1 MIKKILLFLI
11 LVFTSCSEQV
21 DLIVYNA
28 EIYTVDNN
36 KNKATSFAVKDGKF
50 IYVGDDSVTSNYS
63 SSNIINAE
71 GLPVYP
77 GFIDSHAHF
86 YNLGF
91 FNDQVNLKETKSFQE
106 VLKRVIEYNNSNKK
120 DFIIGRGW
128 DQNDFIIGRGWDQND
143 WENKSFPTNK
153 LLNEEFPDKAIVLRR
168 IDGHAY
174 LVNDFALNLAGIDK
188 SSNVDGGEFVKS
200 NGKLTGVLIDNA
212 MRLIDDIIPAPTK
225 EESIKALI
233 SAQEIA
239 FENGLTTIAE
249 AGISREQ
256 IELIDSLQK
265 TGILKIKIYAMI
277 ENNLEDVD
285 YYLEQGPYKTDK
297 LNVRSVKVYAD
308 GAIGTSGA
316 SMIEDYS
323 DRRGYKGI
331 IRTPIDC
338 TKNLASKLSGT
349 KFQMNTHA
357 IGDNA
362 NRIVLEAYGD
372 ALFNYRDPRWRV
384 EHAQVINEND
394 IDLFNQKIIPS
405 VQPTHATSDMYWL
418 YDRVGKKRANLAY
431 AYKELL
437 TRSKVIAFGT
447 DFPVEDISPIMTFY
461 SAVARKD
468 LNGYP
473 SEGFQMENSINRA
486 DALYAMTVFGAYAN
500 FEENEKGSIEVGK
513 SADFIILDNDLIIS
527 EENKIPF
534 TKTVATFIDGELVFN
549 RRYN

>member
-1 MIKKILLFLI
+1 MIKKTLLFLT
-11 LVFTSCSEQV
+11 LVLTSCSEQV

-28 EIYTVDNN
+28 EVYTVDDNN
-36 KNKATSFAVKDGKF
+36 NRATSFAVKDGKF
-50 IYVGDDSVTSNYS
+50 IYVGDDSVTSKYS

-91 FNDQVNLKETKSFQE
+91 FNDQVNLKETKSFDE
-106 VLKRVIEYNNSNKK
+106 VLKRVIEFNNSNDK
-120 DFIIGRGW
+120 
-128 DQNDFIIGRGWDQND
+128 DFIIGRGWDQND

-265 TGILKIKIYAMI
+265 TGVLKIKIYAMI

-285 YYLEQGPYKTDK
+285 YYLNQGPYKTDK

-308 GAIGTSGA
+308 GALGSRGA

-331 IRTPIDC
+331 IRTPIDSI
-338 TKNLASKLSGT
+338 KNLAFKLSGT

-468 LNGYP
+468 IDGYP
-473 SEGFQMENSINRA
+473 SEGFQMENSISRG
-486 DALYAMTVFGAYAN
+486 DALYAMTIHGAYAN
-500 FEENEKGSIEVGK
+500 FEEEEKGSIEVGK
-513 SADFIILDNDLIIS
+513 SADFIILDNDIIRS
-527 EENKIPF
+527 AENRIPY
-534 TKTVATFIDGELVFN
+534 TNTVATFIDGELVFN

>member
-36 KNKATSFAVKDGKF
+36 NNKATSFAVKDGKF

-120 DFIIGRGW
+120 
-128 DQNDFIIGRGWDQND
+128 DFIIGRGWDQND

-285 YYLEQGPYKTDK
+285 YYLNQGPYKTDK

-308 GAIGTSGA
+308 GAIGSRGA

-331 IRTPIDC
+331 IRTPIDSI
-338 TKNLASKLSGT
+338 KNLAFKLSGT

>member
-1 MIKKILLFLI
+1 MIKKTLLFLT
-11 LVFTSCSEQV
+11 LFLTSCSEQV

-28 EIYTVDNN
+28 EVYTVDVNN
-36 KNKATSFAVKDGKF
+36 KKVTSFAVKDGKF
-50 IYVGDDSVTSNYS
+50 VYVGDDSVTSKYS

-91 FNDQVNLKETKSFQE
+91 FNDQVNLKETKSFEE
-106 VLKRVIEYNNSNKK
+106 VLKRVMEFNNSNDK

-128 DQNDFIIGRGWDQND
+128 DQNDWV
-143 WENKSFPTNK
+143 NKSFPTNK
-153 LLNEEFPDKAIVLRR
+153 LLNEEFPDKAVVLRR

-188 SSNVDGGEFVKS
+188 SSNIEGGEFVKS

-212 MRLIDDIIPAPTK
+212 MRLIDDIIPDPTK
-225 EESIKALI
+225 EESVKALI

-265 TGILKIKIYAMI
+265 EGVLKIKIYAMI
-277 ENNLEDVD
+277 ENNPQDLD
-285 YYLEQGPYKTDK
+285 YYLEQGPYKTGK

-308 GAIGTSGA
+308 GALGSRGA
-316 SMIEDYS
+316 SMIDEYS
-323 DRRGYKGI
+323 DRRGYFGI
-331 IRTPIDC
+331 IRTPIDSIN
-338 TKNLASKLSGT
+338 NLAFKLAGT

-362 NRIVLEAYGD
+362 NRIVLNAYRD

-394 IDLFNQKIIPS
+394 IDFFNQKIIPS

-418 YDRVGKKRANLAY
+418 YDRVGKKRADLAY

-437 TRSKVIAFGT
+437 IRSKIIAFGT

-461 SAVARKD
+461 SAVVRKD
-468 LNGYP
+468 INGFP

-486 DALYAMTVFGAYAN
+486 DALSAMTIFGAYAN

-513 SADFIILDNDLIIS
+513 SADFIILDNDILQS
-527 EENKIPF
+527 KENRIPL
-534 TKTVATFIDGELVFN
+534 TNTVATFIDGELVFN

>member
-1 MIKKILLFLI
+1 MIKKTLLFLI
-11 LVFTSCSEQV
+11 LVLTSCSEQV

-28 EIYTVDNN
+28 EVYTVDNN
-36 KNKATSFAVKDGKF
+36 NNKATSFAVKDGKF
-50 IYVGDDSVTSNYS
+50 IYVGDDSITSKYS

-91 FNDQVNLKETKSFQE
+91 FNDQVNLKETKSFEE
-106 VLKRVIEYNNSNKK
+106 VLKRVMEFNNSNDK

-128 DQNDFIIGRGWDQND
+128 DQNDWV
-143 WENKSFPTNK
+143 NKSFPTNK

-188 SSNVDGGEFVKS
+188 SSNIEGGEFVKS

-212 MRLIDDIIPAPTK
+212 MRLIDDIIPDPTK
-225 EESIKALI
+225 EESVKALI

-239 FENGLTTIAE
+239 FENGLTTISE

-265 TGILKIKIYAMI
+265 TGVLKIKIYAMI

-308 GAIGTSGA
+308 GALGSRGA
-316 SMIEDYS
+316 SMIDEYS
-323 DRRGYKGI
+323 DRRGYFGI
-331 IRTPIDC
+331 IRTPIDSI
-338 TKNLASKLSGT
+338 NSLAFKLAGT

-362 NRIVLEAYGD
+362 NRIVLNAYRN
-372 ALFNYRDPRWRV
+372 ALINYRDPRWRI
-384 EHAQVINEND
+384 EHAQVINEKD
-394 IDLFNQKIIPS
+394 IDLFNLKIIPS

-418 YDRVGKKRANLAY
+418 YDRVGKERASLAY

-437 TRSKVIAFGT
+437 ERSGVIPFGT

-461 SAVARKD
+461 SAVVRKD

-473 SEGFQMENSINRA
+473 DDGFQMENSISRV
-486 DALYAMTVFGAYAN
+486 DALYAMTIHGAYSN
-500 FEENEKGSIEVGK
+500 FEEDEKGSIEVGK
-513 SADFIILDNDLIIS
+513 SADFIILDNDLIRSAEIR
-527 EENKIPF
+527 IPS
-534 TKTVATFIDGELVFN
+534 TNIVATFIDGELVFN

>member
-1 MIKKILLFLI
+1 MKKNILLFLSLI
-11 LVFTSCSEQV
+11 FASCSDQV

-28 EIYTVDNN
+28 SVYTVDDNN
-36 KNKATSFAVKDGKF
+36 PEATSFAIKDGKF
-50 IYVGDDSVTSNYS
+50 IYVGDDSVTSKYS

-91 FNDQVNLKETKSFQE
+91 FNDQVNLKETNSFE
-106 VLKRVIEYNNSNKK
+106 DVLKRVIEFNNSNIK
-120 DFIIGRGW
+120 
-128 DQNDFIIGRGWDQND
+128 DFIIGRGWDQND
-143 WENKSFPTNK
+143 WEDKSFPSNK
-153 LLNEEFPDKAIVLRR
+153 LLNEKFPDKAIVLRR

-188 SSNVDGGEFVKS
+188 SSSIDGGDFVKS

-212 MRLIDDIIPAPTK
+212 MRLIDEIIPDPTL
-225 EESIKALI
+225 EESVKALI

-256 IELIDSLQK
+256 IELIDSLHK
-265 TGILKIKIYAMI
+265 SGVLKIKIYAMI
-277 ENNLEDVD
+277 ENNTEDVD
-285 YYLEQGPYKTDK
+285 YYLEKGPYKTDK

-308 GAIGTSGA
+308 GALGSRGA
-316 SMIEDYS
+316 SMIDEYS
-323 DRRGYKGI
+323 DRRGYFGI
-331 IRTPIDC
+331 IRTPIDSI
-338 TKNLASKLSGT
+338 KNLAFKLAGT

-362 NRIVLEAYGD
+362 NRIVLNAYGD

-468 LNGYP
+468 IDGYP
-473 SEGFQMENSINRA
+473 SEGFQMENSLNRA

-500 FEENEKGSIEVGK
+500 FEENEKGSIEIGK

-527 EENKIPF
+527 EEDKIPS
-534 TKTVATFIDGELVFN
+534 TNTVATFIDGELVFN

>member
-1 MIKKILLFLI
+1 MIKKTLLI
-11 LVFTSCSEQV
+11 LTLLLTSCSKQV

-28 EIYTVDNN
+28 EVYTVDDNN
-36 KNKATSFAVKDGKF
+36 TKVTSFAVKDGKF
-50 IYVGDDSVTSNYS
+50 IYVGDDSVTSKYS
-63 SSNIINAE
+63 SPNIINAE

-91 FNDQVNLKETKSFQE
+91 FNDQVNLKETKSFEE
-106 VLKRVIEYNNSNKK
+106 VLKRVIEFNNSNRK

-128 DQNDFIIGRGWDQND
+128 DQNDWDD
-143 WENKSFPTNK
+143 KSFPSNK
-153 LLNEEFPDKAIVLRR
+153 LLNEKFPDKAVVLRR

-188 SSNVDGGEFVKS
+188 SSSIDGGDFVKS

-212 MRLIDDIIPAPTK
+212 MRLIDEIIPDPTL
-225 EESIKALI
+225 EESVKALI

-256 IELIDSLQK
+256 IELIDSLHK
-265 TGILKIKIYAMI
+265 SGVLKIKIYAMI
-277 ENNLEDVD
+277 ENNTEDVD
-285 YYLEQGPYKTDK
+285 YYLEKGPYKTDK

-308 GAIGTSGA
+308 GALGSRGA
-316 SMIEDYS
+316 SMIDEYS
-323 DRRGYKGI
+323 DRRGYFGI
-331 IRTPIDC
+331 IRTPIDSI
-338 TKNLASKLSGT
+338 KNLAFKLAGT

-362 NRIVLEAYGD
+362 NRIVLNAYGD

-468 LNGYP
+468 IDGYP
-473 SEGFQMENSINRA
+473 SEGFQMENSLNRA

-500 FEENEKGSIEVGK
+500 FEENEKGSIEIGK

-527 EENKIPF
+527 EEDKIPS
-534 TKTVATFIDGELVFN
+534 TNTVATFIDGELVFN

>member
-1 MIKKILLFLI
+1 MIKHTLLI
-11 LVFTSCSEQV
+11 LTLLLTSCSDRV

-28 EIYTVDNN
+28 EVYTVDGNN
-36 KNKATSFAVKDGKF
+36 SKATSFAVKDGKF
-50 IYVGDDSVTSNYS
+50 IYIGDDTVTSKYS

-91 FNDQVNLKETKSFQE
+91 FNDQVNLKETKSLE
-106 VLKRVIEYNNSNKK
+106 DVLKRVIEFNN
-120 DFIIGRGW
+120 F
-128 DQNDFIIGRGWDQND
+128 NDKNFIIGRGWDQND
-143 WENKSFPTNK
+143 WDNKSFPTNK

-200 NGKLTGVLIDNA
+200 NGKLSGVLIDNA
-212 MRLIDDIIPAPTK
+212 MRFIDDIIPEPTK
-225 EESIKALI
+225 EESVNALI

-239 FENGLTTIAE
+239 FENGLTTISE
-249 AGISREQ
+249 AGISRQ
-256 IELIDSLQK
+256 KIELIDSLQK
-265 TGILKIKIYAMI
+265 TGVLKIKIYAMI
-277 ENNLEDVD
+277 ENNPEDVD

-308 GAIGTSGA
+308 GALGSRGA
-316 SMIEDYS
+316 SMIDEYS
-323 DRRGYKGI
+323 DRRGYFGI
-331 IRTPIDC
+331 IRTPIDSI
-338 TKNLASKLSGT
+338 KNLAFKLAGT

-362 NRIVLEAYGD
+362 NRVVLNAYRD
-372 ALFNYRDPRWRV
+372 ALFNFRDPRWRV
-384 EHAQVINEND
+384 EHAQVINEKD

-418 YDRVGKKRANLAY
+418 YDRVGKERASLAY

-437 TRSKVIAFGT
+437 ERSGVIPFGT

-461 SAVARKD
+461 SAVVRKD

-473 SEGFQMENSINRA
+473 DDGFQMENSIRRG
-486 DALYAMTVFGAYAN
+486 DALYAMTIHGAYAN
-500 FEENEKGSIEVGK
+500 FEEDEKGSIEVGK
-513 SADFIILDNDLIIS
+513 SADFIILDNDLIKS
-527 EENKIPF
+527 AENRIPF
-534 TKTVATFIDGELVFN
+534 TNTVATFIDGELVFN

>member
-1 MIKKILLFLI
+1 MIKKTLLFLT
-11 LVFTSCSEQV
+11 LFLTSCSEQV

-28 EIYTVDNN
+28 EVYTVDDTNT
-36 KNKATSFAVKDGKF
+36 KVTSFAVKDGKF
-50 IYVGDDSVTSNYS
+50 IYVGDDSVTSKYS
-63 SSNIINAE
+63 SPNIINAE

-91 FNDQVNLKETKSFQE
+91 FNDQVNLKETKSFEE
-106 VLKRVIEYNNSNKK
+106 VLKRVIEFNNLNEK

-128 DQNDFIIGRGWDQND
+128 DQNDWDD
-143 WENKSFPTNK
+143 KSFPSNK
-153 LLNEEFPDKAIVLRR
+153 LLNEKFPDKAVVLRR

-188 SSNVDGGEFVKS
+188 SSSIDGGDFVKS

-212 MRLIDDIIPAPTK
+212 MRLIDEIIPDPTL
-225 EESIKALI
+225 EESVKALI

-256 IELIDSLQK
+256 IELIDSLHK
-265 TGILKIKIYAMI
+265 SGVLKIKIYAMI
-277 ENNLEDVD
+277 ENNTEDVD
-285 YYLEQGPYKTDK
+285 YYLEKGPYKTDK

-308 GAIGTSGA
+308 GALGSRGA
-316 SMIEDYS
+316 SMIDEYS
-323 DRRGYKGI
+323 DRRGYFGI
-331 IRTPIDC
+331 IRTPIDSI
-338 TKNLASKLSGT
+338 KNLAFKLAGT

-362 NRIVLEAYGD
+362 NRIVLNAYGD

-468 LNGYP
+468 IDGYP
-473 SEGFQMENSINRA
+473 SEGFQMENSLNRA

-500 FEENEKGSIEVGK
+500 FEEDEKGSIEVGK
-513 SADFIILDNDLIIS
+513 SADFIILDNDLITSAEIR
-527 EENKIPF
+527 IPS
-534 TKTVATFIDGELVFN
+534 TNIVATFIDGELVFN

>member
-1 MIKKILLFLI
+1 MIKKTLLFLT
-11 LVFTSCSEQV
+11 LVLTSCSEQV

-28 EIYTVDNN
+28 EVYTVDVNNN
-36 KNKATSFAVKDGKF
+36 KVTSFAVKDGKF
-50 IYVGDDSVTSNYS
+50 IYVGDDSVTSKYS

-91 FNDQVNLKETKSFQE
+91 FNDQVNLKETKSFEE
-106 VLKRVIEYNNSNKK
+106 VLKRVMEFNNSNDK

-128 DQNDFIIGRGWDQND
+128 DQNDWV
-143 WENKSFPTNK
+143 NKSFPTNK

-188 SSNVDGGEFVKS
+188 SSNIEGGEFVKS

-212 MRLIDDIIPAPTK
+212 MRLIDDIIPDPTK
-225 EESIKALI
+225 EESVKALI

-265 TGILKIKIYAMI
+265 EGVLKIKIYAMI
-277 ENNLEDVD
+277 ENNPEDVD
-285 YYLEQGPYKTDK
+285 YYLEQGTYKTDK

-308 GAIGTSGA
+308 GALGSRGA
-316 SMIEDYS
+316 SMIDEYS
-323 DRRGYKGI
+323 DRRGYFGI
-331 IRTPIDC
+331 IRTPIDSIN
-338 TKNLASKLSGT
+338 KLAFKLAGT

-362 NRIVLEAYGD
+362 NRIVLNAYRD

-394 IDLFNQKIIPS
+394 IDFFNYKIIPS

-437 TRSKVIAFGT
+437 TRSKIIAFGT

-468 LNGYP
+468 IDGFPND
-473 SEGFQMENSINRA
+473 GFQMENSLNRA
-486 DALYAMTVFGAYAN
+486 DALYAMTIFGAYAN

-513 SADFIILDNDLIIS
+513 SADFIILDNDIILS
-527 EENKIPF
+527 EENRIPL
-534 TKTVATFIDGELVFN
+534 TNTVATFIDGELVFN

>member
-1 MIKKILLFLI
+1 MIKKTLLI
-11 LVFTSCSEQV
+11 LTLLLTSCSEQV

-28 EIYTVDNN
+28 EVYTVDDNN
-36 KNKATSFAVKDGKF
+36 TKVTSFAVKDGKF
-50 IYVGDDSVTSNYS
+50 IYVGDDSVTSKYS
-63 SSNIINAE
+63 SPNIINAE

-91 FNDQVNLKETKSFQE
+91 FNDQVNLKETKSFEE
-106 VLKRVIEYNNSNKK
+106 VLKRVIEFNNSNRK

-128 DQNDFIIGRGWDQND
+128 DQNDWDD
-143 WENKSFPTNK
+143 KSFPSNK
-153 LLNEEFPDKAIVLRR
+153 LLNEKFPDKAVVLRR

-188 SSNVDGGEFVKS
+188 SSSIDGGDFVKS

-212 MRLIDDIIPAPTK
+212 MRLIDEIIPDPTL
-225 EESIKALI
+225 EESVKALI

-256 IELIDSLQK
+256 IELIDSLHK
-265 TGILKIKIYAMI
+265 SGVLKIKIYAMI
-277 ENNLEDVD
+277 ENNTEDVD
-285 YYLEQGPYKTDK
+285 YYLEKGPYKTDK

-308 GAIGTSGA
+308 GALGSRGA
-316 SMIEDYS
+316 SMIDEYS
-323 DRRGYKGI
+323 DRRGYFGI
-331 IRTPIDC
+331 IRTPIDSI
-338 TKNLASKLSGT
+338 KNLAFKLAGT

-362 NRIVLEAYGD
+362 NRIVLNAYGD

-468 LNGYP
+468 IDGYP
-473 SEGFQMENSINRA
+473 SEGFQMENSLNRA

-500 FEENEKGSIEVGK
+500 FEENEKGSIEIGK

-527 EENKIPF
+527 EEDKIPS
-534 TKTVATFIDGELVFN
+534 TNTVATFIDGELVFN

>member
-1 MIKKILLFLI
+1 MIKKTLLI
-11 LVFTSCSEQV
+11 LTLVLTSCSEQV

-28 EIYTVDNN
+28 NVYTVDEKNN
-36 KNKATSFAVKDGKF
+36 KVTSFAVKDGKF
-50 IYVGDDSVTSNYS
+50 IYVGDDSVTSKYS

-91 FNDQVNLKETKSFQE
+91 FNDQVNLKETKSFEE
-106 VLKRVIEYNNSNKK
+106 VLKRVIEYNNSNDK

-128 DQNDFIIGRGWDQND
+128 DQNDWVD
-143 WENKSFPTNK
+143 KSFPTNK

-188 SSNVDGGEFVKS
+188 SSNIEGGEFVKS
-200 NGKLTGVLIDNA
+200 NGKLTGILIDNA
-212 MRLIDDIIPAPTK
+212 MRLIDDIIPDPTK
-225 EESIKALI
+225 EESVKALI

-265 TGILKIKIYAMI
+265 EGVLKIKIYAMI
-277 ENNLEDVD
+277 ENNPEDVD
-285 YYLEQGPYKTDK
+285 YYLEQGPFKTDK

-308 GAIGTSGA
+308 GALGSRGA
-316 SMIEDYS
+316 SMIDEYS
-323 DRRGYKGI
+323 DRRGYFGI
-331 IRTPIDC
+331 IRTPIDSIN
-338 TKNLASKLSGT
+338 NLAFKLAGT

-362 NRIVLEAYGD
+362 NRIVLNAYRE

-394 IDLFNQKIIPS
+394 IDFFNQKIIPS

-437 TRSKVIAFGT
+437 TRSKIIAFGT

-468 LNGYP
+468 INGFP

-486 DALYAMTVFGAYAN
+486 DALYAMTIFGAYAN

-513 SADFIILDNDLIIS
+513 SADFIILDNDLILS
-527 EENKIPF
+527 EENRIPF
-534 TKTVATFIDGELVFN
+534 TNTVATFIDGELVFN

>member
-1 MIKKILLFLI
+1 MIKKTLLFLT
-11 LVFTSCSEQV
+11 LFLTSCSEQV

-28 EIYTVDNN
+28 EVYTVDANN
-36 KNKATSFAVKDGKF
+36 KKVTAFAVKDGKF

-91 FNDQVNLKETKSFQE
+91 FNDQVNLKETKSFEE
-106 VLKRVIEYNNSNKK
+106 VLKRVMEFNNSNDK

-128 DQNDFIIGRGWDQND
+128 DQNDWV
-143 WENKSFPTNK
+143 NKSFPTNK

-188 SSNVDGGEFVKS
+188 SSNIEGGEFVKS

-212 MRLIDDIIPAPTK
+212 MRLIDDIIPDPTK
-225 EESIKALI
+225 EESVKALI

-265 TGILKIKIYAMI
+265 EGVLKIKIYAMI
-277 ENNLEDVD
+277 ENNPEDVD
-285 YYLEQGPYKTDK
+285 YYLEQGTYKTDK

-308 GAIGTSGA
+308 GALGSRGA
-316 SMIEDYS
+316 SMIDEYS
-323 DRRGYKGI
+323 DRRGYFGI
-331 IRTPIDC
+331 IRTPIDSIN
-338 TKNLASKLSGT
+338 NLAFKLAGT

-362 NRIVLEAYGD
+362 NRIVLNAYRD

-394 IDLFNQKIIPS
+394 IDFFNYKIIPS

-437 TRSKVIAFGT
+437 TRSKIIAFGT

-468 LNGYP
+468 IDGFP
-473 SEGFQMENSINRA
+473 SDGFQMENSLNRA
-486 DALYAMTVFGAYAN
+486 DALYAMTIFGAYAN

-513 SADFIILDNDLIIS
+513 SADFIILDNDILLS
-527 EENKIPF
+527 EENRIPL
-534 TKTVATFIDGELVFN
+534 TNTVATFIDGELVFN

>member
-1 MIKKILLFLI
+1 MIKKTLLFLI

-36 KNKATSFAVKDGKF
+36 NNKATSFAVKDGKF

-106 VLKRVIEYNNSNKK
+106 VLKRVIEYNNSNEK
-120 DFIIGRGW
+120 
-128 DQNDFIIGRGWDQND
+128 DFIIGRGWDQND

-308 GAIGTSGA
+308 GALGSRGA

-331 IRTPIDC
+331 IRTPIDSI
-338 TKNLASKLSGT
+338 KNLAFKLSGT
-349 KFQMNTHA
+349 EFQMNTHA

-447 DFPVEDISPIMTFY
+447 DFPVEDISPIMTYY

-468 LNGYP
+468 IDGYP
-473 SEGFQMENSINRA
+473 KEGFQMENSISRA
-486 DALYAMTVFGAYAN
+486 DALYAMTINGAYAN
-500 FEENEKGSIEVGK
+500 FEEDEKGSIEVGK
-513 SADFIILDNDLIIS
+513 SADFIILDNDLIRS
-527 EENKIPF
+527 AENRIPF
-534 TKTVATFIDGELVFN
+534 TKIVATFIDGELVFN

>member
-36 KNKATSFAVKDGKF
+36 NNKATSFAVKDGKF

-106 VLKRVIEYNNSNKK
+106 VLKRVIEYNNSNEK
-120 DFIIGRGW
+120 
-128 DQNDFIIGRGWDQND
+128 DFIIGRGWDQND

-265 TGILKIKIYAMI
+265 TGVLKIKIYAMI

-308 GAIGTSGA
+308 GALGSRGA

-331 IRTPIDC
+331 IRTPIDSI
-338 TKNLASKLSGT
+338 KNLAFKLSGT